1 MMHIIIGLELLVFLP
16 FSCSLQPP
24 NLLPNPCNETCGK
37 LHVPFPFFVN
47 SSCASIST
55 SFNLSC
61 SNSSNLFLKIDSQSY
76 KVLEFFNDGLLVDFP
91 AGASSSSTCR
101 MYNDLNSFGKSFEG
115 KDEDQYG
122 ISLDNVV
129 GLYDCDDS
137 SVCKPDCETI
147 ELPGCDGS
155 GNNLGCCYPLSDHSI
170 WHSGEGFS
178 VFSEF
183 GCRGFSS
190 WAVVRGSN
198 SGKHGVKLEWGVPL
212 KKNSSSMEKVCD
224 FNAEMVNASSVQ
236 GAVRCVCQDGF
247 LGDGFLNGSGCLQS
261 CMKNGQEAYGD
272 NCYIKKHDQRKMLI
286 IVGILGPFL
295 IVASLITLFYLLK
308 KPATKPG
315 MFDTEQ
321 AYYHSISFRKPNRTR
336 LFSHHDLDKAT
347 KGFEEGQKLMSGA
360 AGSIFAGVLGDGSH
374 IAVQKLKCENEKD
387 IIQVVSQIEI
397 LSNIVHRNMACVL
410 GCCIESSYTPLVVYE
425 YPANGTLEEHLNHE
439 FKGNNGIGLDWYR
452 RLIIATETAYILAF
466 LHYENSPPIFHNN
479 LKSSCIFL
487 DDDLS
492 VKIAGFGLLNSKFKY
507 ESHHFCKNDVYDMG
521 LLLLEIISGSNSTHQ
536 KSPPTSA
543 LEKIRDGKLEEI
555 VDPLLSYH
563 EMAQLRRDQVQ
574 IVADLATRCMLF
586 GGDGKIGMV
595 DVVRE
600 LVHITKQSGD
610 AGNLN
615 FLEETFSNSSL
626 LQMISMSP
634 DSIIV
639 H

>member
-91 AGASSSSTCR
+91 GASSSSTCR

-224 FNAEMVNASSVQ
+224 LNAEMVNASSVQ

-247 LGDGFLNGSGCLQS
+247 IGDGFLNGSGCLQS

-295 IVASLITLFYLLK
+295 IVASLIALFYLLK

-347 KGFEEGQKLMSGA
+347 KGFEEGQKLMSGP

-439 FKGNNGIGLDWYR
+439 FKGNNGVGLDWYR

-507 ESHHFCKNDVYDMG
+507 ESHQFCKNDVYDMG

-574 IVADLATRCMLF
+574 IVADLATRCVLF

-600 LVHITKQSGD
+600 LVHITKQSGGD
-610 AGNLN
+610 ANLD

-634 DSIIV
+634 DSIII

>member
-190 WAVVRGSN
+190 WAVLRGSN

-224 FNAEMVNASSVQ
+224 LNAEMVNATSVQ

-261 CMKNGQEAYGD
+261 CIKNGQEAYGD
-272 NCYIKKHDQRKMLI
+272 NCYIKKHDQREMLI

-295 IVASLITLFYLLK
+295 IVASLIALFYLLK

-315 MFDTEQ
+315 MFDTEH

-347 KGFEEGQKLMSGA
+347 KGFEEGQKLMSGL

-387 IIQVVSQIEI
+387 IIQLVSQIEI

-479 LKSSCIFL
+479 LKSGCIFL

-536 KSPPTSA
+536 KSA

-610 AGNLN
+610 AANLD

-634 DSIIV
+634 DSIII

>member
-91 AGASSSSTCR
+91 GASSSSTCR